1 MQVRRSFSI
10 SFELIV
16 QGKEVSKG
24 RAIEIKAEKFIKV
37 LMLHATRLTMTAR
50 AKLFA
55 ARSLLLA
62 GALSKV
68 MFRKLVL
75 LSFPSSSQS

>member
-37 LMLHATRLTMTAR
+37 LMLHATRLTMTPGQNFSQ
-50 AKLFA
+50 LVVYFLLV
-55 ARSLLLA
+55 RSQ
-62 GALSKV
+62 K
-68 MFRKLVL
+68 
-75 LSFPSSSQS
+75 